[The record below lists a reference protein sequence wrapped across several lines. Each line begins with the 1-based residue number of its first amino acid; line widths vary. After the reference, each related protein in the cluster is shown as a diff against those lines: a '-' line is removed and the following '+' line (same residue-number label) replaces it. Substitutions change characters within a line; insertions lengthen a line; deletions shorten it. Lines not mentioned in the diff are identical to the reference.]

1 MPYLYKHCY
10 ICQTPSGLGGEILK
24 IPQVFADSPP
34 SSGQDA
40 ANPFEAGDMKK
51 LAIVVAG
58 GPAPGINSVI
68 GAATIRACLSGV
80 EVLGIQDGFKWL
92 SEGDISRVVPLT
104 IADTSRI
111 HFRGG
116 SHIGISRANP
126 TRSPEHLQRTIDAM
140 ERLGVGMLITIGGD
154 GTATLAQ
161 IISEKT
167 RGKIRVVHVPKTID
181 NDIDLPHD
189 TSTFGFQTARHVGVD
204 IVKNLMVDAKT
215 TSRWYFVVAQ
225 GRKAGH
231 LALSIGKAVGATV
244 TLIPEEF
251 RGKKVPFATVVD
263 ILTGSVLKRLAYGRP
278 DGIALLAEGLADC
291 IIPEDLAKYTE
302 LPRDHMGNLHVADIQ
317 LGEVLEKGVKERLA
331 GLGLKATLIP
341 KYIGYEVRCA
351 DPIPFDMEYT
361 RDLGHCAARYIIQG
375 GTEAVVAIINGQF
388 QPLSFQT
395 MKNPDTGMP
404 RVRLV
409 DVDSD
414 RYQIARGFML
424 RLKRE
429 DFNKPEELARLA
441 TTTHLTPEAFRDQF
455 FHLVKD
461 EPEVTPDAGLKL
473 MTQQ

>member
-1 MPYLYKHCY
+1 
-10 ICQTPSGLGGEILK
+10 
-24 IPQVFADSPP
+24 
-34 SSGQDA
+34 
-40 ANPFEAGDMKK
+40 MKK

-68 GAATIRACLSGV
+68 AAATIRACLDGV

-92 SEGDISRVVPLT
+92 AEGDLSHVVPLT

-116 SHIGISRANP
+116 SYIGISRANP
-126 TRSPEHLQRTIDAM
+126 TRSPEHLQRTIDAL
-140 ERLGVGMLITIGGD
+140 EKLGVGMLITIGGD

-167 RGKIRVVHVPKTID
+167 RGKVRVIHVPKTID
-181 NDIDLPHD
+181 NDIDLPYD
-189 TSTFGFQTARHVGVD
+189 VSTFGFQTARHVGVE

-244 TLIPEEF
+244 SVIPEEF
-251 RGKKVPFATVVD
+251 RQGCPVPFSTVID
-263 ILTGSVLKRLAYGRP
+263 ILAGSVIKRLSYGRQ

-291 IIPEDLAKYTE
+291 IDPEDLARHTDI
-302 LPRDHMGNLHVADIQ
+302 PRDHMGNVHVAQIN
-317 LGEVLEKGVKERLA
+317 LGEVLVKGVEARLA
-331 GLGLKATLIP
+331 GLGIKATLLP
-341 KYIGYEVRCA
+341 KSIGYEVRCA

-361 RDLGHCAARYIIQG
+361 RDLGYCAARYIVDG
-375 GTEAVVAIINGQF
+375 GSEAVVSMVNGRF
-388 QPLSFQT
+388 HPISFQD
-395 MKNPDTGMP
+395 MKDPATGRP
-404 RVRLV
+404 RVRMV
-409 DVDSD
+409 DIDSD
-414 RYQIARGFML
+414 RYRIARTFML

-429 DFNKPEELARLA
+429 DFENPESMAQFCA
-441 TTTHLTPEAFRDQF
+441 VTHLTPERFREEF

-461 EPEVTPDAGLKL
+461 ESTAAADLGLLTVTANPVGPKK
-473 MTQQ
+473 

>member
-1 MPYLYKHCY
+1 
-10 ICQTPSGLGGEILK
+10 
-24 IPQVFADSPP
+24 
-34 SSGQDA
+34 
-40 ANPFEAGDMKK
+40 MKK

-80 EVLGIQDGFKWL
+80 EVIGIQDGFKWL
-92 SEGDISRVVPLT
+92 AEGDISHVVPLT

-116 SHIGISRANP
+116 SYIGISRANP
-126 TRSPEHLQRTIDAM
+126 TRSPEHLQRTLDALD
-140 ERLGVGMLITIGGD
+140 RLDVGMLITIGGD

-181 NDIDLPHD
+181 NDIDLPDD
-189 TSTFGFQTARHVGVD
+189 TSTFGFQTARHVGVE

-215 TSRWYFVVAQ
+215 TSRWYYVIAQ

-231 LALSIGKAVGATV
+231 LALAIGKSVGATN

-251 RGKKVPFATVVD
+251 RKSRVPFATVVD
-263 ILTGSVLKRLAYGRP
+263 ILAGSVIKRLAYGRP
-278 DGIALLAEGLADC
+278 DGIALIAEGLADC
-291 IIPEDLAKYTE
+291 IDPEDLAKHTE
-302 LPRDHMGNLHVADIQ
+302 LPRDHMGNIHVAQIN
-317 LGEVLEKGVKERLA
+317 LGEVLIKGVEERLE
-331 GLGLKATLIP
+331 GLGIKATLIP

-375 GTEAVVAIINGQF
+375 GTEAVVSMIDGRFRPI
-388 QPLSFQT
+388 SFQE
-395 MKNPDTGMP
+395 MKDPATGRP
-404 RVRLV
+404 RVRMV

-414 RYQIARGFML
+414 RYLIARGFML

-429 DFNKPEELARLA
+429 DFDKPEELARFA
-441 TTTHLTPEAFRDQF
+441 KVAHLTPEAFRDQF

-461 EPEVTPDAGLKL
+461 EPKVVPDVGLHL
-473 MTQQ
+473 MANSEEGSKPGA